1 MELEKTVVMD
11 KLDSAA
17 PSAAPRKKARREQ
30 HRLVVVGVDGGGTS
44 TGVAVL
50 DAATKELLS
59 QTSAGPSNWC
69 VYSTETTQQGDHL
82 SSWLAQGLCQEHFGT
97 CMSTNWPCRNSV
109 GTDAAASTLRAAILG
124 RKAASESAAAW
135 S

>member
-1 MELEKTVVMD
+1 MD
-11 KLDSAA
+11 NLDFAA

-59 QTSAGPSNWC
+59 QTMAGPSNWC
-69 VYSTETTQQGDHL
+69 ACAAQCLAARRSAVTFLCLAAWLELVHLTQQHL
-82 SSWLAQGLCQEHFGT
+82 GNAGTVWGVKLRPPRSTRLSWVGLLYKY
-97 CMSTNWPCRNSV
+97 S
-109 GTDAAASTLRAAILG
+109 
-124 RKAASESAAAW
+124 
-135 S
+135 

>member
-1 MELEKTVVMD
+1 MD

-17 PSAAPRKKARREQ
+17 PSAALRKKARSEQ

-59 QTSAGPSNWC
+59 QTIAGPSNWYAC
-69 VYSTETTQQGDHL
+69 AATR
-82 SSWLAQGLCQEHFGT
+82 LAT
-97 CMSTNWPCRNSV
+97 MSCHVCGP
-109 GTDAAASTLRAAILG
+109 GKHG
-124 RKAASESAAAW
+124 
-135 S
+135 